1 MKNLK
6 VKFNKEAFK
15 KLYSCRSENL
25 TIKEI
30 YRLADEVYV
39 LNSKFNGFTKL
50 KNLIWKQ
57 SKANMIEIIDNEL
70 WILKEVVKYNGGFD
84 EEEYITI
91 NMVNNYVPYYKSC
104 LEKGIF

>member
-1 MKNLK
+1 MQKLEI
-6 VKFNKEAFK
+6 EAI
-15 KLYSCRSENL
+15 SRSKTN
-25 TIKEI
+25 I
-30 YRLADEVYV
+30 Y
-39 LNSKFNGFTKL
+39 
-50 KNLIWKQ
+50 KQ

-91 NMVNNYVPYYKSC
+91 NMVNNYIPYYKSC